1 MIIIIHND
9 IIFILLLIIYFN
21 QMQYKRKS
29 NTAQTV
35 HWIKYNNL
43 FESDAS
49 ANNVFCWSAHGGTDS
64 LYHEGH
70 F

>member
-1 MIIIIHND
+1 
-9 IIFILLLIIYFN
+9 
-21 QMQYKRKS
+21 MQYKRKS

-49 ANNVFCWSAHGGTDS
+49 ANNVFCWSAHGGQIRYTTKDIS
-64 LYHEGH
+64 RGQIYNVRV
-70 F
+70 